1 MRSRNASEEILD
13 AQRQRQS
20 LESML
25 LVDVGDTRRFALPI
39 SMVSRLEK
47 VSASIV
53 EHTNGQEVIQYRGK
67 ILPLLRL
74 DNVVGNSSATAN
86 REELQV
92 VVYDQH
98 ERPFGLVVGR
108 IVDTCEVAQRPQ
120 TAEQNPPHLLG
131 TYVIQQRVT
140 DVIDLHHLAQQ
151 LRIPTLQTAT

>member
-1 MRSRNASEEILD
+1 M
-13 AQRQRQS
+13 
-20 LESML
+20 
-25 LVDVGDTRRFALPI
+25 
-39 SMVSRLEK
+39 
-47 VSASIV
+47 
-53 EHTNGQEVIQYRGK
+53 IQYRGK

-74 DNVVGNSSATAN
+74 DNVVGSSSATAG

-98 ERPFGLVVGR
+98 DRPFGLVVGR
-108 IVDTCEVAQRPQ
+108 IVDTCEVAQRTQ
-120 TAEQNPPHLLG
+120 TTEQSPPHLLG